1 MAVHARR
8 GSWREETL
16 REYGLRRPEAGG
28 HRWALRPHAVPGSVQ
43 EANGPSG
50 RQDAQTFTS
59 NAAHPVLTRHLKPC
73 HPPPESYRQHSS
85 LRGPRAPKA
94 PHVTTRRR
102 LAYFHRDCAAVASRP
117 PRLTGIPPLQEPRS
131 LEAKNTPGRKG
142 LAEAL
147 ATRACPCK
155 SENDPRRTRSVSE
168 ASSLGHFRFQ
178 AFPWESNQP
187 LRGLCH
193 TNKQIFR
200 ESFLCEHVTAQETN
214 PVSLH

>member
-1 MAVHARR
+1 MPGVGPVPTERFIGGR
-8 GSWREETL
+8 D
-16 REYGLRRPEAGG
+16 PEGM
-28 HRWALRPHAVPGSVQ
+28 WASEAIGHAVPGSVQ

-59 NAAHPVLTRHLKPC
+59 TAAHPVLTRHLKPC
-73 HPPPESYRQHSS
+73 HPPPESHHQPSS

-94 PHVTTRRR
+94 PHVTTRRQ
-102 LAYFHRDCAAVASRP
+102 LAYFQRDCAAVASRP
-117 PRLTGIPPLQEPRS
+117 PGPTGIPSLQEPRS

-147 ATRACPCK
+147 ATRALSPSK
-155 SENDPRRTRSVSE
+155 SENDPRRTRSLSE

-187 LRGLCH
+187 LQGLCH
-193 TNKQIFR
+193 TNKQIFC
-200 ESFLCEHVTAQETN
+200 ESLLCEHVTAQETN